1 MMVRRPA
8 RIAVA
13 LLAVV
18 VGAVPL
24 GALAQPE
31 PAGMPSYAVPASA
44 DAKADDQE
52 TIHGSVASVDDAD
65 TLQVN
70 DDRGFVDNVKLEPG
84 TLINPS
90 GSRLQPGMVVTIA
103 GVNRGAVFAAR
114 RIDIATASK
123 SSTSPAAPQAQVI
136 PPGQPAPGTELTGN
150 LKTSLD
156 SKSAVVGEA
165 VVLTDVSSPDG
176 SIRGATLAGT
186 VTDVTPA
193 GQGRAAQVKLH
204 FDSLHE
210 TDGKSYPI
218 DGSVASMQVKTKS
231 NALKEAGGA
240 LVGML
245 AGNALAKTI
254 LGIGGGGIL
263 GAVGGYLIAKDNR
276 ADVVIPAD
284 TAITVQLVNARR
296 QAL

>member
-1 MMVRRPA
+1 MSPRCVKCCVVRERVSTTSATMMVRRPA

-156 SKSAVVGEA
+156 SK
-165 VVLTDVSSPDG
+165 L
-176 SIRGATLAGT
+176 
-186 VTDVTPA
+186 
-193 GQGRAAQVKLH
+193 
-204 FDSLHE
+204 SLIHISE
-210 TDGKSYPI
+210 PT
-218 DGSVASMQVKTKS
+218 
-231 NALKEAGGA
+231 
-240 LVGML
+240 
-245 AGNALAKTI
+245 
-254 LGIGGGGIL
+254 
-263 GAVGGYLIAKDNR
+263 
-276 ADVVIPAD
+276 
-284 TAITVQLVNARR
+284 R
-296 QAL
+296 QAEISYAVFCLKK